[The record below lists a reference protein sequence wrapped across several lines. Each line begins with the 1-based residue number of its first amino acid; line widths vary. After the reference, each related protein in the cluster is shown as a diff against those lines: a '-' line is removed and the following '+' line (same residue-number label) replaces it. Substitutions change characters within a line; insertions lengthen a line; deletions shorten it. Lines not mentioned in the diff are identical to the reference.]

1 MKIRKPSVKCL
12 TVTQSVDLDLIIREV
27 DMTGGFMYTTK
38 PLEAAYISGDRGGG
52 GEARVSRLIVDGGS
66 GFPLDLENL
75 EKWEY
80 TWEPGKIMEISW
92 DFLSP
97 EKWEPCGFTFCF
109 IQCNFVENRNLNSH
123 KQARAVSH
131 LHVSKWV
138 SVCMVGG
145 EGVIVAAVP

>member
-1 MKIRKPSVKCL
+1 MSQTAMNQFTIHCMIRFYAQKYPYENPQPSSVKCP

-75 EKWEY
+75 EK
-80 TWEPGKIMEISW
+80 
-92 DFLSP
+92 
-97 EKWEPCGFTFCF
+97 
-109 IQCNFVENRNLNSH
+109 
-123 KQARAVSH
+123 
-131 LHVSKWV
+131 
-138 SVCMVGG
+138 
-145 EGVIVAAVP
+145 